1 MDFEGFFE
9 FEPSFS
15 SYGDNVC
22 RVETSEP
29 VNLQAWDDLAFDRG
43 ALKPRDRKRLEFAIS
58 RDFAST
64 KLDDLQVIS
73 LLEQLATCAPR
84 TKIARKVID
93 VCGQLRLAAQKGD
106 WSAFTTHLRFLL
118 KEIKVNPRDYEDP
131 MIYYWDNQ
139 LVCLLSKY
147 PFQGS
152 EDAGDVAAL
161 EDLLSCERKNAETN
175 AIWRSLD
182 EQHPLYES
190 VEAVSRRI
198 HELMGPAPL
207 TQEVIDRGSWGPG
220 VNALFDFDFTRTGPE
235 YKFAA
240 KPTLTPYIIP
250 IASTVVASA
259 PLWEQGLN
267 LFHGTANRFVLVP
280 GNVFSTVPKKFEV
293 KRGICM
299 EPMLNLWLQMGV
311 ESVLLERLLDSDRVN
326 LRTSSMYNQ
335 MLAAV
340 GAATGIFCTVD
351 LKSASNNVCRAPI
364 RSVISAD
371 WNALLVSLASEYG
384 LLPAALRNKM
394 SGQNVPESIK
404 YEMLSSMGNG
414 FTFLVETL
422 LFRAIV
428 TSVVPGTWS
437 KTDRGMKITW
447 PHVAVFGDDL
457 VFPSAYYTKVVDLLV
472 LFGFTVN
479 EDKTFRDGPF
489 RESCGKDYHGTK
501 MVRPLY
507 ISKRLDNGESIVSLA
522 NKVLRHAFE
531 GPSAPSS
538 IGVDG
543 DSRWRGIWHAIVNHV
558 RKPIRKLI
566 TTVPHVPQG
575 LWVPVGEST
584 WETTEGKPPT
594 YVVVCSSPVK
604 ALLSEEHTVDHCD
617 SPESLVYSL
626 DRENLMLSRLSQV
639 KGASPKGVWPR
650 DACMSSSGDSATLRH
665 SVAYRPG
672 IRSVV
677 ESCRWTYWTKNSPS

>member
-1 MDFEGFFE
+1 MDLEQFFE

-22 RVETSEP
+22 RTEHPTP
-29 VNLQAWDDLAFDRG
+29 VNLEAWDDLAKDRG
-43 ALKPRDRKRLEFAIS
+43 ASKPRDRKRLEFAIS
-58 RDFAST
+58 RDFASI
-64 KLDDLQVIS
+64 KLDDVEVVG

-84 TKIARKVID
+84 TKVARKVID
-93 VCGQLRLAAQKGD
+93 VCRSLRSAALGGNWD
-106 WSAFTTHLRFLL
+106 VFHEHLRTLL
-118 KEIKVNPRDYEDP
+118 KGIKVNPRDYEDP
-131 MIYYWDNQ
+131 KIYYWDNQ
-139 LVCLLSKY
+139 LICLLSKY
-147 PFQGS
+147 PFKGS
-152 EDAGDVAAL
+152 EDVGDVAAL

-175 AIWRSLD
+175 SVWRSLD
-182 EQHPLYES
+182 EQHPLYKG

-198 HELMGPAPL
+198 HELMGPAPS

-220 VNALFDFDFTRTGPE
+220 VNAQFDFDFTRTGPE

-240 KPTLTPYIIP
+240 KPTLTPTLIP
-250 IASTVVASA
+250 IASMVVASA
-259 PLWEQGLN
+259 PLWEQVIN

-311 ESVLLERLLDSDRVN
+311 ESVLLERLLDIDRVN
-326 LRTSSMYNQ
+326 LRTSSMFNQ
-335 MLAAV
+335 ALAAV

-371 WNALLVSLASEYG
+371 WYALLASLACEYG
-384 LLPAALRNKM
+384 LLPEALRSKM
-394 SGQNVPESIK
+394 SDQHIPEQIK

-428 TSVVPGTWS
+428 TSVVPGIWS
-437 KTDRGMKITW
+437 KTGQGMKLTW

-457 VFPSAYYTKVVDLLV
+457 VFPSAYYSQVVELLV
-472 LFGFTVN
+472 LFGFTIN

-489 RESCGKDYHGTK
+489 RESCGKDYHGTE

-507 ISKRLDNGESIVSLA
+507 ISKGLDNGEAIVSLA
-522 NKVLRHAFE
+522 NKILRHAFE

-538 IGVDG
+538 TGVDG
-543 DSRWRGIWHAIVNHV
+543 DARWRGIWHTIVNHV

-584 WETTEGKPPT
+584 WETEDGKPPS
-594 YVVVCSSPVK
+594 YVVICSSPVK
-604 ALLSEEHTVDHCD
+604 TLLSEEFSVDHSD
-617 SPESLVYSL
+617 SPESQVYSL
-626 DRENLMLSRLSQV
+626 DRENLILSRLSQV

-665 SVAYRPG
+665 SVAYRPA

-677 ESCRWTYWTKNSPS
+677 DSCRWTYWTKYSSS